1 MRTCLTGEAT
11 EAEGQEVTCLK
22 SHTYKVVQLGPDLR
36 LRPLSTASRCFCSET
51 GVSYGERGWQ
61 EGRDG

>member
-1 MRTCLTGEAT
+1 M

-36 LRPLSTASRCFCSET
+36 LGPLSTASRCFCSET